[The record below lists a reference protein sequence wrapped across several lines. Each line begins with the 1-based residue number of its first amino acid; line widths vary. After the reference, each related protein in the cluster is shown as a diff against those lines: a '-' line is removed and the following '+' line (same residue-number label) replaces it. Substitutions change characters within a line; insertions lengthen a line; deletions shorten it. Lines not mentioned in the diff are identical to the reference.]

1 MAFSRP
7 AWHVAGTG
15 AQGCLWGAYLAKA
28 GEKVSLLM
36 PEVPQDS
43 TRLALIRVQ
52 DEKKLK
58 LSKANSD
65 TQFSVEVP
73 ISPWESNEPIERVL
87 IACKAYDTVNVM
99 EKLLPRM
106 SQSSVAVILC
116 QQPAILW
123 EIERSSAKSLTYV
136 VGTTMHSAY
145 ATQRFRIVHSSGL
158 GSHLNT
164 WFGLPRG
171 RETAMTVSEIDSLV
185 NTLKAADLGG
195 VKDNDIEP
203 RLWERMAMACGLL
216 PLTALYGVTNGQF
229 IKSTTS
235 RDTMASVVKE
245 ASNVLIELDMVRSGF
260 DKSNVSQ
267 RLFEGL
273 LERAESTSTHFSSMS
288 RDIRIGR
295 KTEIEYFNG
304 FLVRQAKELKI
315 PTPINSTLCNLLK
328 IKTDMKPPT
337 DSFYS

>member
-1 MAFSRP
+1 
-7 AWHVAGTG
+7 
-15 AQGCLWGAYLAKA
+15 
-28 GEKVSLLM
+28 
-36 PEVPQDS
+36 
-43 TRLALIRVQ
+43 
-52 DEKKLK
+52 
-58 LSKANSD
+58 
-65 TQFSVEVP
+65 
-73 ISPWESNEPIERVL
+73 
-87 IACKAYDTVNVM
+87 
-99 EKLLPRM
+99 
-106 SQSSVAVILC
+106 
-116 QQPAILW
+116 
-123 EIERSSAKSLTYV
+123 
-136 VGTTMHSAY
+136 
-145 ATQRFRIVHSSGL
+145 
-158 GSHLNT
+158 
-164 WFGLPRG
+164 
-171 RETAMTVSEIDSLV
+171 
-185 NTLKAADLGG
+185 
-195 VKDNDIEP
+195 
-203 RLWERMAMACGLL
+203 MAMACGLL